1 MSNFKWGILGSGNIA
16 RRFAEDLQLLEN
28 HSVSAVGSRTLDS
41 AKAFAADFP
50 GCLAFGS
57 YEELVKAEV
66 DAIYVATPHP
76 MHLEN
81 ALLAM
86 RAGKPVLCEKA
97 FTINQPQA
105 EILVQ
110 YSRENNIPLMEAM
123 WTRFLPHIHEIRK
136 LITDGALG
144 QIHTVVADHGQNIPY
159 SRAPRLWEPHLGG
172 GALLDLGIYPL
183 TIAHI
188 VLGSP
193 KTITAI
199 ATLTDEQVD
208 LNTSMILTYE
218 SGAHAMLS
226 CTMAARGSVSALI
239 AGDKARL
246 ELDDYFFAPTSY
258 RLITTAGDITEF
270 PKNYQGV
277 GLREEAREFARVVQ
291 SGEIE
296 SPLMTHETS
305 IEMMAM
311 MDEIRRQIG
320 VAYPEEN

>member
-1 MSNFKWGILGSGNIA
+1 MSVFKWGILGSGNIA

-28 HSVSAVGSRTLDS
+28 HSVSAVGSRSLDS
-41 AKAFAADFP
+41 AQAFAVDFP
-50 GCLAFGS
+50 GCAALGS
-57 YEELVKAEV
+57 YEELVEAEV

-76 MHLEN
+76 MHLDN

-86 RAGKPVLCEKA
+86 KAGKPVLCEKA

-105 EILVQ
+105 KILVQ

-123 WTRFLPHIHEIRK
+123 WTRFLPHIQEIKR
-136 LITDGALG
+136 LISDGVLG

-159 SRAPRLWEPHLGG
+159 SRAARLWEPHLGG

-208 LNTSMILTYE
+208 VNTSMILTYD

-258 RLITTAGDITEF
+258 RLITTAGEVTEF
-270 PKNYQGV
+270 AKNYHGV

-305 IEMMAM
+305 LEMMAM

-320 VAYPEEN
+320 VSYPEER